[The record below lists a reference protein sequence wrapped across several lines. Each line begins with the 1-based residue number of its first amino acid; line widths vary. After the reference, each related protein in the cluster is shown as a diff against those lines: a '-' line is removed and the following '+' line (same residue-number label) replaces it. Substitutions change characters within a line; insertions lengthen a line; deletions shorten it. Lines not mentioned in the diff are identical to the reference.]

1 MYHFRFCVIFRVIFE
16 LKTVIFSYHRKISN
30 IHVKNENPC
39 IYKENFIFSSKCK
52 GLKKWR

>member
-1 MYHFRFCVIFRVIFE
+1 MYHLRFCVIFE
-16 LKTVIFSYHRKISN
+16 LKTVIFSYHREISN

-39 IYKENFIFSSKCK
+39 IYKENFRFSSKCK

>member
-1 MYHFRFCVIFRVIFE
+1 MYHLRFCVIFRVIFE
-16 LKTVIFSYHRKISN
+16 LKMVIFSYHREISN